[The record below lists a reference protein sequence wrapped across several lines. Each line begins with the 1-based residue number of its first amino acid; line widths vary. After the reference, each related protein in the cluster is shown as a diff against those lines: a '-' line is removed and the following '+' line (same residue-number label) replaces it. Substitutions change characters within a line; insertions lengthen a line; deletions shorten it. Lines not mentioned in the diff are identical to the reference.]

1 MECEY
6 IIKDEIK
13 LDNPID
19 PIDKTMK
26 VAKGTVKIEL
36 SNDKGLASGFF
47 LQLKRNNKNFYCLMT
62 NAHVVNED
70 MIKNKEKIKIK
81 YDIEEKELNLE
92 LNEEERIIINCY
104 EGFGY
109 DISIIEIIPKD
120 EIKDKTYFLEPNTDD
135 YNNFIEKEIQ
145 IIQFPEGK
153 RLSLSEAKITGK
165 HKTYDYMFFHE
176 ASTKKGSSGS
186 PIVLKND
193 DRVLGIHKGA
203 IEGKEKNIGIF
214 IGDIVESLKEY
225 KKEGKGKDY
234 YEDGK
239 IKYEGNFEDDEY
251 NDDKGKFYDENGN
264 KYEGKFTK
272 GKKNG
277 EYTDN
282 YGHSDVFE
290 SDITHNRTGIYDF
303 LDKTKRKFLDKF
315 RKNILENNKKFLKSS
330 TDILIYTDGFSF
342 SATSGFLKAFQ
353 NTGGAIIVG
362 FNGNPKIE
370 GTSEFDA
377 SQSSSSVAAFQCEE
391 YFNLQNNGFIVSSIT
406 YSESYDDSW
415 RNKSQTPIP
424 REYTVDL
431 VDERVPIYGPYS
443 DDIYDKFIKEAK
455 KIFDNYE
462 TKCSKNEPRL
472 LLEDE
477 SCHYKRI
484 IHHKRIIHIILIV
497 IIIHIIIIIII
508 IIIIC

>member
-1 MECEY
+1 MECED

-13 LDNPID
+13 LNNPIN

-62 NAHVVNED
+62 NAHVITKD
-70 MIKNKEKIKIK
+70 MIENKEKIKIK

-92 LNEEERIIINCY
+92 LNEEERIINCY
-104 EGFGY
+104 KGYKGFAY

-120 EIKDKTYFLEPNTDD
+120 EIKDKTYFLEPNTADCDD
-135 YNNFIEKEIQ
+135 FIEKEIQ
-145 IIQFPEGK
+145 IIQFPEGN
-153 RLSLSEAKITGK
+153 RLSLSKGKITGK

-176 ASTKKGSSGS
+176 ASTEKGSSGS

-214 IGDIVESLKEY
+214 IRKIIESLKEY
-225 KKEGKGKDY
+225 KKKGKGKDY

-277 EYTDN
+277 E
-282 YGHSDVFE
+282 
-290 SDITHNRTGIYDF
+290 
-303 LDKTKRKFLDKF
+303 
-315 RKNILENNKKFLKSS
+315 
-330 TDILIYTDGFSF
+330 FS
-342 SATSGFLKAFQ
+342 
-353 NTGGAIIVG
+353 V
-362 FNGNPKIE
+362 
-370 GTSEFDA
+370 
-377 SQSSSSVAAFQCEE
+377 
-391 YFNLQNNGFIVSSIT
+391 
-406 YSESYDDSW
+406 
-415 RNKSQTPIP
+415 
-424 REYTVDL
+424 
-431 VDERVPIYGPYS
+431 
-443 DDIYDKFIKEAK
+443 YDKDGKLINKIKYENDKLIEETIISNNSNNSNGDIMIK
-455 KIFDNYE
+455 KDTVRTLVGSLYE
-462 TKCSKNEPRL
+462 LYKPFGDKYLDMCFCECGHDSEYHTQVKPGDYRYKCSKCPEGSDL
-472 LLEDE
+472 CELTLDF
-477 SCHYKRI
+477 
-484 IHHKRIIHIILIV
+484 
-497 IIIHIIIIIII
+497 
-508 IIIIC
+508 

>member
-1 MECEY
+1 
-6 IIKDEIK
+6 
-13 LDNPID
+13 
-19 PIDKTMK
+19 MK

-92 LNEEERIIINCY
+92 LNEEERIIINCN
-104 EGFGY
+104 EGFAY

-165 HKTYDYMFFHE
+165 HKTSDYMFFHE

-214 IGDIVESLKEY
+214 IGDIIESLKEY

-277 EYTDN
+277 E
-282 YGHSDVFE
+282 
-290 SDITHNRTGIYDF
+290 
-303 LDKTKRKFLDKF
+303 
-315 RKNILENNKKFLKSS
+315 
-330 TDILIYTDGFSF
+330 FS
-342 SATSGFLKAFQ
+342 
-353 NTGGAIIVG
+353 V
-362 FNGNPKIE
+362 
-370 GTSEFDA
+370 
-377 SQSSSSVAAFQCEE
+377 
-391 YFNLQNNGFIVSSIT
+391 
-406 YSESYDDSW
+406 
-415 RNKSQTPIP
+415 
-424 REYTVDL
+424 
-431 VDERVPIYGPYS
+431 
-443 DDIYDKFIKEAK
+443 YDKDGKLIK
-455 KIFDNYE
+455 KIKYE
-462 TKCSKNEPRL
+462 NDKLIEETIISNNSNNSNGDIIIKNDTLRTFVGSLYEIYKPIGDKYLDMCFCECGHNSEYHTQVKPGDYRYKCSKCP
-472 LLEDE
+472 ED
-477 SCHYKRI
+477 SDLCK
-484 IHHKRIIHIILIV
+484 LTLDF
-497 IIIHIIIIIII
+497 
-508 IIIIC
+508 

>member
-1 MECEY
+1 MECED

-13 LDNPID
+13 LNNPIN

-62 NAHVVNED
+62 NAHVVTKD

-92 LNEEERIIINCY
+92 LNEEERIINCY
-104 EGFGY
+104 KGYKGFAY

-165 HKTYDYMFFHE
+165 HKTSDYMFYHE

-214 IGDIVESLKEY
+214 IKTIIESLKEY

-277 EYTDN
+277 E
-282 YGHSDVFE
+282 
-290 SDITHNRTGIYDF
+290 
-303 LDKTKRKFLDKF
+303 
-315 RKNILENNKKFLKSS
+315 
-330 TDILIYTDGFSF
+330 FS
-342 SATSGFLKAFQ
+342 
-353 NTGGAIIVG
+353 V
-362 FNGNPKIE
+362 
-370 GTSEFDA
+370 
-377 SQSSSSVAAFQCEE
+377 
-391 YFNLQNNGFIVSSIT
+391 
-406 YSESYDDSW
+406 
-415 RNKSQTPIP
+415 
-424 REYTVDL
+424 
-431 VDERVPIYGPYS
+431 
-443 DDIYDKFIKEAK
+443 YDKDGKLIK
-455 KIFDNYE
+455 KIKYE
-462 TKCSKNEPRL
+462 NDKLIEETIISNNSNNSNGDIIIKNDTLRNFVGSLYEIYKPIGDKCLDMCFCECGHDSEYHTQVKPGDYRYKCSKCPEDSDLCKL
-472 LLEDE
+472 L
-477 SCHYKRI
+477 I
-484 IHHKRIIHIILIV
+484 
-497 IIIHIIIIIII
+497 
-508 IIIIC
+508 

>member
-1 MECEY
+1 MECED

-92 LNEEERIIINCY
+92 LNEEERIINCLKD
-104 EGFGY
+104 FGY

-145 IIQFPEGK
+145 IIQFPEGN
-153 RLSLSEAKITGK
+153 RLSLSKGKITGK
-165 HKTYDYMFFHE
+165 LKTHDDMFFHE
-176 ASTKKGSSGS
+176 ASTEYGSSGS

-225 KKEGKGKDY
+225 KKVGKGKDY

-277 EYTDN
+277 EFSVYDKDGKLIKKIKYENDKLIEETIISN
-282 YGHSDVFE
+282 NSNNSNG
-290 SDITHNRTGIYDF
+290 DIIVKNDTIRTFLGSLYEIYKPIGD
-303 LDKTKRKFLDKF
+303 KFLNMCFCECGHD
-315 RKNILENNKKFLKSS
+315 
-330 TDILIYTDGFSF
+330 
-342 SATSGFLKAFQ
+342 
-353 NTGGAIIVG
+353 
-362 FNGNPKIE
+362 
-370 GTSEFDA
+370 SEYHTQVKPGD
-377 SQSSSSVAAFQCEE
+377 
-391 YFNLQNNGFIVSSIT
+391 YR
-406 YSESYDDSW
+406 Y
-415 RNKSQTPIP
+415 
-424 REYTVDL
+424 
-431 VDERVPIYGPYS
+431 
-443 DDIYDKFIKEAK
+443 
-455 KIFDNYE
+455 
-462 TKCSKNEPRL
+462 KCSKCP
-472 LLEDE
+472 ED
-477 SCHYKRI
+477 SDLCKLI
-484 IHHKRIIHIILIV
+484 I
-497 IIIHIIIIIII
+497 
-508 IIIIC
+508 

>member
-6 IIKDEIK
+6 IIKDEAK
-13 LDNPID
+13 LNNPIN

-62 NAHVVNED
+62 NAHVVTKD

-120 EIKDKTYFLEPNTDD
+120 EIKDKTYFLEPNTADCDD
-135 YNNFIEKEIQ
+135 FIEKEIQ

-165 HKTYDYMFFHE
+165 HKTSDYMFFHE

-203 IEGKEKNIGIF
+203 IEGKKKNIGIF
-214 IGDIVESLKEY
+214 IRDIIESLKEY
-225 KKEGKGKDY
+225 KKGGKGKDY

-277 EYTDN
+277 E
-282 YGHSDVFE
+282 
-290 SDITHNRTGIYDF
+290 
-303 LDKTKRKFLDKF
+303 
-315 RKNILENNKKFLKSS
+315 
-330 TDILIYTDGFSF
+330 FS
-342 SATSGFLKAFQ
+342 
-353 NTGGAIIVG
+353 V
-362 FNGNPKIE
+362 
-370 GTSEFDA
+370 
-377 SQSSSSVAAFQCEE
+377 
-391 YFNLQNNGFIVSSIT
+391 
-406 YSESYDDSW
+406 
-415 RNKSQTPIP
+415 
-424 REYTVDL
+424 
-431 VDERVPIYGPYS
+431 
-443 DDIYDKFIKEAK
+443 YDKDGKLIK
-455 KIFDNYE
+455 KIKYE
-462 TKCSKNEPRL
+462 NDKLIEETIISNNSNNSNGDIMVKKDTVRTFLGSLYEIYKPIGDKYLDMCFCACGHNSEYHTQVKPGDYRYKCSKCPEDSDLCKL
-472 LLEDE
+472 L
-477 SCHYKRI
+477 I
-484 IHHKRIIHIILIV
+484 
-497 IIIHIIIIIII
+497 
-508 IIIIC
+508 

>member
-13 LDNPID
+13 FNNNPID

-92 LNEEERIIINCY
+92 LNEEERIINCY
-104 EGFGY
+104 KDFGY

-120 EIKDKTYFLEPNTDD
+120 EIKDKTYFLEPNTADCDD
-135 YNNFIEKEIQ
+135 FIEKEIQ

-153 RLSLSEAKITGK
+153 MLSLSKGKITGK
-165 HKTYDYMFFHE
+165 LKTHDDMFFHE
-176 ASTKKGSSGS
+176 ASTENGSSGS

-203 IEGKEKNIGIF
+203 IEGKKKNVGIF
-214 IGDIVESLKEY
+214 IKTIIESLNKY

-277 EYTDN
+277 E
-282 YGHSDVFE
+282 
-290 SDITHNRTGIYDF
+290 
-303 LDKTKRKFLDKF
+303 
-315 RKNILENNKKFLKSS
+315 
-330 TDILIYTDGFSF
+330 FS
-342 SATSGFLKAFQ
+342 
-353 NTGGAIIVG
+353 V
-362 FNGNPKIE
+362 
-370 GTSEFDA
+370 
-377 SQSSSSVAAFQCEE
+377 
-391 YFNLQNNGFIVSSIT
+391 
-406 YSESYDDSW
+406 
-415 RNKSQTPIP
+415 
-424 REYTVDL
+424 
-431 VDERVPIYGPYS
+431 
-443 DDIYDKFIKEAK
+443 YDKDGKLIK
-455 KIFDNYE
+455 KIKYE
-462 TKCSKNEPRL
+462 NDKLIEETIISNNSNNSNGDIMVKKDTVRTFVGSLYEIYKPIGDKYLDMCFCGCGHNSEYHTQVKPGDYRYKCSKCPEDSDLCKL
-472 LLEDE
+472 L
-477 SCHYKRI
+477 I
-484 IHHKRIIHIILIV
+484 
-497 IIIHIIIIIII
+497 
-508 IIIIC
+508 

>member
-1 MECEY
+1 MECED

-81 YDIEEKELNLE
+81 YDIEGKELNLE
-92 LNEEERIIINCY
+92 LNEEERIINCY
-104 EGFGY
+104 KGFTY

-145 IIQFPEGK
+145 IIQFPDAK
-153 RLSLSEAKITGK
+153 RLSLSKAKITGK
-165 HKTYDYMFFHE
+165 LKTYDYMFFHE
-176 ASTKKGSSGS
+176 ASTEKGSSGS

-203 IEGKEKNIGIF
+203 IEGKKKNVGIF
-214 IGDIVESLKEY
+214 IRDIIESFKEY

-277 EYTDN
+277 EFSVYDKDGKLIKKIKYENDKLIEETIISN
-282 YGHSDVFE
+282 NSNNSNG
-290 SDITHNRTGIYDF
+290 DIIIKNDTIRNFIGSLYEIY
-303 LDKTKRKFLDKF
+303 K
-315 RKNILENNKKFLKSS
+315 
-330 TDILIYTDGFSF
+330 
-342 SATSGFLKAFQ
+342 TSGDKCLDMCFCEC
-353 NTGGAIIVG
+353 GHD
-362 FNGNPKIE
+362 
-370 GTSEFDA
+370 SEYHTQVKPGD
-377 SQSSSSVAAFQCEE
+377 
-391 YFNLQNNGFIVSSIT
+391 YR
-406 YSESYDDSW
+406 Y
-415 RNKSQTPIP
+415 
-424 REYTVDL
+424 
-431 VDERVPIYGPYS
+431 
-443 DDIYDKFIKEAK
+443 
-455 KIFDNYE
+455 
-462 TKCSKNEPRL
+462 KCSKCPEDSDLCKL
-472 LLEDE
+472 L
-477 SCHYKRI
+477 I
-484 IHHKRIIHIILIV
+484 
-497 IIIHIIIIIII
+497 
-508 IIIIC
+508 

>member
-13 LDNPID
+13 LNNPID

-81 YDIEEKELNLE
+81 YDIEGKELNLE
-92 LNEEERIIINCY
+92 LNKEERIINCY
-104 EGFGY
+104 KDFGY

-120 EIKDKTYFLEPNTDD
+120 EIKDKTYFLEPNTADCDD
-135 YNNFIEKEIQ
+135 FIEKEIQ
-145 IIQFPEGK
+145 IIQFPDGN
-153 RLSLSEAKITGK
+153 RLSLSKAKITEK
-165 HKTYDYMFFHE
+165 FKICDYMFFHE
-176 ASTKKGSSGS
+176 ASTENGSSGS

-203 IEGKEKNIGIF
+203 IKGKKKNIGIF
-214 IGDIVESLKEY
+214 IGNIIESLKKY
-225 KKEGKGKDY
+225 KKVGKGKDY

-277 EYTDN
+277 E
-282 YGHSDVFE
+282 
-290 SDITHNRTGIYDF
+290 
-303 LDKTKRKFLDKF
+303 
-315 RKNILENNKKFLKSS
+315 
-330 TDILIYTDGFSF
+330 FS
-342 SATSGFLKAFQ
+342 
-353 NTGGAIIVG
+353 V
-362 FNGNPKIE
+362 
-370 GTSEFDA
+370 
-377 SQSSSSVAAFQCEE
+377 
-391 YFNLQNNGFIVSSIT
+391 
-406 YSESYDDSW
+406 
-415 RNKSQTPIP
+415 
-424 REYTVDL
+424 
-431 VDERVPIYGPYS
+431 
-443 DDIYDKFIKEAK
+443 YDKDGKLIK
-455 KIFDNYE
+455 KIKYE
-462 TKCSKNEPRL
+462 NDKLIEETIISNNSNNSNGDIMVKNDTIRTFVGSLYEIYKPIGDKYLDMCFCECGHDSEYHTQVKPGDYRYKCSKCPEDSDLCKL
-472 LLEDE
+472 L
-477 SCHYKRI
+477 I
-484 IHHKRIIHIILIV
+484 
-497 IIIHIIIIIII
+497 
-508 IIIIC
+508 

>member
-92 LNEEERIIINCY
+92 LNEEERIINCY
-104 EGFGY
+104 KGYKGFAY

-120 EIKDKTYFLEPNTDD
+120 EIKDKTYFLEPNTADCD
-135 YNNFIEKEIQ
+135 NFIEKEIQ
-145 IIQFPEGK
+145 IIQFPEGN
-153 RLSLSEAKITGK
+153 RLSLSKGKITGK
-165 HKTYDYMFFHE
+165 LKTYEDMFFHE
-176 ASTKKGSSGS
+176 ASTEKGSSGS

-225 KKEGKGKDY
+225 KKVGKGKDY

-277 EYTDN
+277 E
-282 YGHSDVFE
+282 
-290 SDITHNRTGIYDF
+290 
-303 LDKTKRKFLDKF
+303 
-315 RKNILENNKKFLKSS
+315 
-330 TDILIYTDGFSF
+330 FS
-342 SATSGFLKAFQ
+342 
-353 NTGGAIIVG
+353 V
-362 FNGNPKIE
+362 
-370 GTSEFDA
+370 
-377 SQSSSSVAAFQCEE
+377 
-391 YFNLQNNGFIVSSIT
+391 
-406 YSESYDDSW
+406 
-415 RNKSQTPIP
+415 
-424 REYTVDL
+424 
-431 VDERVPIYGPYS
+431 
-443 DDIYDKFIKEAK
+443 YDKDGKLINKIK
-455 KIFDNYE
+455 YE
-462 TKCSKNEPRL
+462 NDKLIEETIISNNSNNSNGDIIIKNDTLRNFVGSLYEIYKPIGDKYLDMCFCGCGHDSEYHTQVKPGDYRYKCSKCPEDSDLCKL
-472 LLEDE
+472 L
-477 SCHYKRI
+477 I
-484 IHHKRIIHIILIV
+484 
-497 IIIHIIIIIII
+497 
-508 IIIIC
+508 

>member
-6 IIKDEIK
+6 IIKDEAK
-13 LDNPID
+13 LNNPIN

-62 NAHVVNED
+62 NAHVVKED

-92 LNEEERIIINCY
+92 LNEEERIIINCE
-104 EGFGY
+104 EGFAY

-165 HKTYDYMFFHE
+165 HKTSDYMFYHE

-225 KKEGKGKDY
+225 KKVGKGKDY

-277 EYTDN
+277 E
-282 YGHSDVFE
+282 
-290 SDITHNRTGIYDF
+290 
-303 LDKTKRKFLDKF
+303 
-315 RKNILENNKKFLKSS
+315 
-330 TDILIYTDGFSF
+330 FS
-342 SATSGFLKAFQ
+342 
-353 NTGGAIIVG
+353 V
-362 FNGNPKIE
+362 
-370 GTSEFDA
+370 
-377 SQSSSSVAAFQCEE
+377 
-391 YFNLQNNGFIVSSIT
+391 
-406 YSESYDDSW
+406 
-415 RNKSQTPIP
+415 
-424 REYTVDL
+424 
-431 VDERVPIYGPYS
+431 
-443 DDIYDKFIKEAK
+443 YDKDGKLIK
-455 KIFDNYE
+455 KIKYE
-462 TKCSKNEPRL
+462 NDKLIEETIISNNSNNSNGDIIIKNDTLRNFVGSLYEIYKPIGDKYLDMCFCECGHDSEYHTQVKPGDYRYKCSKCPEGSDL
-472 LLEDE
+472 CELTLDF
-477 SCHYKRI
+477 
-484 IHHKRIIHIILIV
+484 
-497 IIIHIIIIIII
+497 
-508 IIIIC
+508 

>member
-13 LDNPID
+13 LNNPIN

-36 SNDKGLASGFF
+36 SNDKGVASGFF

-62 NAHVVNED
+62 NAHVVKED

-92 LNEEERIIINCY
+92 LNEEERIIICY

-120 EIKDKTYFLEPNTDD
+120 EIKDKTYFLEPNTANYD
-135 YNNFIEKEIQ
+135 NFIEKEIQ
-145 IIQFPEGK
+145 IIQFPDGE
-153 RLSLSEAKITGK
+153 RLSISKAKITGK
-165 HKTYDYMFFHE
+165 LKTYDDMFFHE
-176 ASTKKGSSGS
+176 ASTEKGSSGS

-214 IGDIVESLKEY
+214 IKTIIESLKEY
-225 KKEGKGKDY
+225 KKKGKGKDY

-277 EYTDN
+277 EF
-282 YGHSDVFE
+282 SV
-290 SDITHNRTGIYDF
+290 YDKDGK
-303 LDKTKRKFLDKF
+303 LIKKIKYENDKLIEET
-315 RKNILENNKKFLKSS
+315 IISNNSNNS
-330 TDILIYTDGFSF
+330 NGD
-342 SATSGFLKAFQ
+342 
-353 NTGGAIIVG
+353 IIVKNNTFRTFLG
-362 FNGNPKIE
+362 ALYEIYKPIGDKYLDMCFCGCGHN
-370 GTSEFDA
+370 SEYHTQVKPGD
-377 SQSSSSVAAFQCEE
+377 
-391 YFNLQNNGFIVSSIT
+391 YR
-406 YSESYDDSW
+406 Y
-415 RNKSQTPIP
+415 
-424 REYTVDL
+424 
-431 VDERVPIYGPYS
+431 
-443 DDIYDKFIKEAK
+443 
-455 KIFDNYE
+455 
-462 TKCSKNEPRL
+462 KCSKCP
-472 LLEDE
+472 ED
-477 SCHYKRI
+477 SDLCKL
-484 IHHKRIIHIILIV
+484 K
-497 IIIHIIIIIII
+497 
-508 IIIIC
+508 